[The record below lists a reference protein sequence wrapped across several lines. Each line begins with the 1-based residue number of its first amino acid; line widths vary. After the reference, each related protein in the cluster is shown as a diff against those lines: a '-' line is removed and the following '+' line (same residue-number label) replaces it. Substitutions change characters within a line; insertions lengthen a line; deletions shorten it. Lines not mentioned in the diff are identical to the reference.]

1 MEEQDRLKPMTET
14 AILAAVDTGEYDADS
29 SLKELEELART
40 AGAEVIGRL
49 VQKREGPDAARRS
62 ACPRWPSLGTPT
74 PANPPCSTR

>member
-29 SLKELEELART
+29 SLNELEELART

-49 VQKREGPDAARRS
+49 VQ
-62 ACPRWPSLGTPT
+62 
-74 PANPPCSTR
+74 